1 MNKEARLG
9 GREFSEELTPLSV
22 NQSSSTPL
30 YRQVRALLEDQLARG
45 VYGQT
50 RPMPSTRYLASSLG
64 VSRNTVALAYQEL
77 TGAGLVESRP
87 RSGLYPVDLATRAV
101 ASRATLP
108 ARARAMDWQP
118 RLERRQSGVRQL
130 PVTRAPAFTN
140 WQDYPYPF
148 ISAQPEVR
156 SFPARAWQRA
166 MVAALHHPHLAY
178 SIRDA
183 GDSDDPLLL
192 DALCNEILPS
202 RGVAATPDEVLIT
215 SGAQQGLS
223 LIADVLLGPS
233 STVAVENPGYVD
245 AWHICTRIGAS
256 VVPLAT
262 DQWGAVIEDA
272 ARFDAI
278 YLTPSHHHPTNVTL
292 SMPRRRLLMDSLSD
306 RDAFVIEDDYDSE
319 FRFRGQPSPSLKAM
333 DTSGRVLYIGSFSKF
348 LAAGLRL
355 GFVVAH
361 PDVIAALRVERHHRS
376 KHLAGHLQR
385 ALGIFI
391 SSGDYH
397 KVLRGQRRRL
407 RGNWEA
413 LTSAVAQHL
422 PMPEGASAYPPGG
435 VSLWYTAPPE
445 IDCKRWALRARGH
458 GVLVADGS
466 RYYFPGTWRNTNLRL
481 GYSAMR
487 TEQIEPGIRALAAA
501 LP

>member
-1 MNKEARLG
+1 MTKSTAG
-9 GREFSEELTPLSV
+9 DPAPLALDP
-22 NQSSSTPL
+22 SSATPL

-45 VYGQT
+45 VYGPS
-50 RPMPSTRYLASSLG
+50 RSMPSTRYLAQALG

-87 RSGLYPVDLATRAV
+87 RSGLYPVNLAATPTTPRTTR
-101 ASRATLP
+101 RDRTIQ
-108 ARARAMDWQP
+108 MDWQP
-118 RLERRQSGVRQL
+118 RLERHQAGLHQL
-130 PVTRAPAFTN
+130 PVTKAPAFPE

-148 ISAQPEVR
+148 ISAQPEMK
-156 SFPARAWQRA
+156 SFPARSWQRA
-166 MVAALHHPHLAY
+166 MVAALHNPHLTY
-178 SIRDA
+178 SVRDA

-192 DALCNEILPS
+192 EALCNEILPS
-202 RGVAATPDEVLIT
+202 RGVHATTDEVLMT

-223 LIADVLLGPS
+223 LIADVLLGPT
-233 STVAVENPGYVD
+233 STVVVENPGYVD
-245 AWHICTRIGAS
+245 AWQICSRIGAS
-256 VVPLAT
+256 VVPVPT

-272 ARFDAI
+272 PGFDAI

-292 SMPRRRLLMDSLSD
+292 SLPRRRLLMDQLAD

-319 FRFRGQPSPSLKAM
+319 FRFRGQPTPSLKAM

-355 GFVVAH
+355 GFVVGH
-361 PDVIAALRVERHHRS
+361 PEVIAALRAERHNRS

-391 SSGDYH
+391 TSGDYH

-407 RGNWEA
+407 RLNWDT
-413 LTSAVAQHL
+413 LTAAVNRYL
-422 PMPEGASAYPPGG
+422 PLPDEGGSYPPGG
-435 VSLWYTAPPE
+435 VSLWYTAPAE
-445 IDCKRWALRARGH
+445 IDCKRWALRAREH

-466 RYYFPGTWRNTNLRL
+466 RYYFPGTWRNHNLRL
-481 GYSAMR
+481 GYSSLR